1 MTDHHHPEFPVPE
14 RDRPTQ
20 PQMRLLRALAAQSA
34 GTFAYP
40 RTKSEASTEIRRLQ
54 RERAGKGRERGIRG
68 AYDASERVASATAYR
83 SDEITGYGATARWA

>member
-20 PQMRLLRALAAQSA
+20 PQMRLLRSLAAQTG

-40 RTKSEASTEIRRLQ
+40 KTKAEASGEIRRLQ
-54 RERAGKGRERGIRG
+54 AHCGRGGGERELPRTPESG
-68 AYDASERVASATAYR
+68 APPSATAYR
-83 SDEITGYGATARWA
+83 SDETTGYGAAARWA